1 LPYPLTSARCLP
13 RSFSGVYKNSN
24 NWLILIFLVTMDFS
38 WAWRSHI
45 KSFYSADIPFNM
57 ELLRR
62 NSQIGNYLTSA
73 PGTHLWFAHVA
84 AFYVDVANVIQ
95 TLPIITS
102 AHQNFLLGLQLEL
115 QGSDVN
121 LWSEKSLRENNSSDC
136 DYEFK
141 FFDTYKL

>member
-1 LPYPLTSARCLP
+1 L
-13 RSFSGVYKNSN
+13 K
-24 NWLILIFLVTMDFS
+24 
-38 WAWRSHI
+38 
-45 KSFYSADIPFNM
+45 
-57 ELLRR
+57 R
-62 NSQIGNYLTSA
+62 NSRIGIFKSSA

-95 TLPIITS
+95 RLPSITS
-102 AHQNFLLGLQLEL
+102 AYQNFLLGLQLEL